1 MHTPLRSH
9 LARLALA
16 LPLALGLAGPARA
29 TLGEAEA
36 SVDRDADAMKMTS
49 VRRAATAAAAS
60 PASGGSVPVGDRV
73 VHELRAGLLSVRQ
86 YAVAGGSVFAVAWE
100 GPVHPDLDTL
110 LGAHARAYR
119 AAVAGPRAAR
129 GPRRIVAGNLV
140 VEFGG
145 HGRSLQGRAY
155 LTDAVPAGASLDDL
169 R

>member
-1 MHTPLRSH
+1 M
-9 LARLALA
+9 A
-16 LPLALGLAGPARA
+16 
-29 TLGEAEA
+29 
-36 SVDRDADAMKMTS
+36 RDADALKTTS
-49 VRRAATAAAAS
+49 ARRTATAAVGAPAGPPSPPCARQRSTSSGPGCTRCAS
-60 PASGGSVPVGDRV
+60 TPSADGT
-73 VHELRAGLLSVRQ
+73 
-86 YAVAGGSVFAVAWE
+86 VFAVAWE

-110 LGAHARAYR
+110 LGAHAKAYR
-119 AAVAGPRAAR
+119 AAATTGTRTAR